1 MKVKHKITMIDM
13 PFAGA
18 YIVNWYENE
27 MVVEDAVL
35 TYKEMYILLSLIE
48 LWNDK

>member
-1 MKVKHKITMIDM
+1 M